1 MQGDENLNSFLTKKL
16 YNGNKQI
23 FSQNIFYISSQVE
36 ILWSNK
42 ILNNFK

>member
-1 MQGDENLNSFLTKKL
+1 MENLNSLLTKKL
-16 YNGNKQI
+16 NNGNKQI
-23 FSQNIFYISSQVE
+23 FSQTIFYISGQLE